1 MEEALAKSETSFATG
16 QIVKGTIIEIRSKEV
31 MVDIGYKSEGSV
43 PASEFEDLDEEL
55 KVGDEVD
62 VLILQLEDRDGMVVL
77 SHEQAVFKQNWDNI
91 KAICEEGGRIKG
103 RIKAA
108 VKGGLIVNIG
118 VEAFLPSSQIDVNT
132 PTDLD
137 AYVGQAHEFK
147 VVKLNLERQNIV
159 LSRRELIEEERS
171 AQRAKLLDEMVPG
184 DIRKGTVKNLT
195 DFGAFIDLNGL
206 DGLLHVTDMSWGR
219 ITHPSQL
226 LVVGQELEVVVL
238 DINKDS
244 ERVSLGLKQKQ
255 ENPWE
260 NIDEK
265 FPIGEKVSG
274 KVVNLMPYGAF
285 VELEPGVEGLVHVTE
300 LSWTKRINKP
310 SEVLKADQEIEAVVL
325 GINRDEQ
332 KISLGVRQ
340 LDTNP
345 WDLAEEKYPVGSK
358 VTGKIRNLTSYGA
371 FMGLEEG
378 LDAMIHV
385 SDISWTRKINHPSE
399 VLKKGMEVE
408 AQVLEVDRENQRIS
422 AGIKQ
427 LAEDPWET
435 IDNYYKV
442 GDLVTGK
449 VSKLA
454 SFGAFVGLEHDI
466 DGLVHIS
473 QVSEDRIDKI
483 KNALKVGEEVSARVI
498 KIDRADRRIGLS
510 IKAANYSQE
519 QLKEEEAVLD
529 SLKPGEDL
537 VALQHAFDT
546 LGDEHAEGDAAAEAP
561 AKEAPAEAPVE
572 EASTEIAQAEEEA
585 PAAEEAPA
593 EDGEASSEE

>member
-1 MEEALAKSETSFATG
+1 MEEALSQSETNFAAG
-16 QIVKGTIIEIRSKEV
+16 QIVKGTIIEIRSKEI

-43 PASEFEDLDEEL
+43 PVNEFEDLQEEL
-55 KVGDEVD
+55 KVGDQVD

-77 SHEQAVFKQNWDNI
+77 SHEQAIFKQNWDNI

-132 PTDLD
+132 PSDMD
-137 AYVGQAHEFK
+137 ALVGQAFEFK

-171 AQRAKLLDEMVPG
+171 EQRAQLLGEMVPG
-184 DIRKGTVKNLT
+184 DVRKGTVKNLT

-238 DINKDS
+238 DINKET

-260 NIDEK
+260 NIDDK
-265 FPIGEKVSG
+265 YPIGQKVSG

-310 SEVLKADQEIEAVVL
+310 SEVLKADDEIEAVVL

-358 VTGKIRNLTSYGA
+358 VSGKIRNLTSYGA

-399 VLKKGMEVE
+399 VLKKGMDVE

-422 AGIKQ
+422 AGMKQ

-442 GDLVTGK
+442 GDLVKGK
-449 VSKLA
+449 VTKLA

-473 QVSEDRIDKI
+473 QVSEERVDKI
-483 KNALKVGEEVSARVI
+483 KNALKVDEEVSARVI

-510 IKAANYSQE
+510 IKAANYSEE

-546 LGDEHAEGDAAAEAP
+546 FGGEES
-561 AKEAPAEAPVE
+561 E
-572 EASTEIAQAEEEA
+572 EATSDNESSANEVESQAEDTETSKEE
-585 PAAEEAPA
+585 
-593 EDGEASSEE
+593 

>member
-1 MEEALAKSETSFATG
+1 MSQSQTSFAAG
-16 QIVKGTIIEIRSKEV
+16 QIVKGTIIEIRSKEI

-43 PASEFEDLDEEL
+43 PTNEFEDLEEEL
-55 KVGDEVD
+55 KIGDQVD
-62 VLILQLEDRDGMVVL
+62 VLIIQLEDREGMVVL
-77 SHEQAVFKQNWDNI
+77 SHEQAIFKQNWDNI
-91 KAICEEGGRIKG
+91 RAICEEGGRIKG

-132 PTDLD
+132 PADLD
-137 AYVGQAHEFK
+137 GLVGQAFEFK

-159 LSRRELIEEERS
+159 LSRRELLEEERS
-171 AQRAKLLDEMVPG
+171 EQRAQLLGEMVPG
-184 DIRKGTVKNLT
+184 DVRKGTVKNLT

-226 LVVGQELEVVVL
+226 LIVGQELEVVVL
-238 DINKDS
+238 DINKET

-260 NIDEK
+260 NIDDK
-265 FPIGEKVSG
+265 YPIGEKVSG

-310 SEVLKADQEIEAVVL
+310 SEVLKADDEIEAIVL

-345 WDLAEEKYPVGSK
+345 WDLAQEKYPVGSK

-408 AQVLEVDRENQRIS
+408 AEVLEVDRDNQRIS
-422 AGIKQ
+422 AGMKQ

-442 GDLVTGK
+442 GDLVKGK

-473 QVSEDRIDKI
+473 QVSEERIDKI
-483 KNALKVGEEVSARVI
+483 KNALKVDEEVNARVI

-546 LGDEHAEGDAAAEAP
+546 IGGEEEAEETVKQPVD
-561 AKEAPAEAPVE
+561 PVE
-572 EASTEIAQAEEEA
+572 EAQEEV
-585 PAAEEAPA
+585 
-593 EDGEASSEE
+593 SENSQDK